1 MKSILI
7 TGGAGF
13 IGANLVKYMV
23 AKYPE
28 YKIVNLDA
36 LTYAADLNYLDEIS
50 SNSNYAFFEG
60 DIRNKEDVES
70 VFADYKITDVMHL
83 AAESHVDNSVSSP
96 EIFIHTNIVGTFNL
110 LVAARENW
118 AEDLQN
124 HRFLHVST
132 DEVFGST
139 EDNFFT
145 EETPYAP
152 NSPYSAS
159 KASADMLVRCY
170 HHTFGLNTVTTNCSN
185 NYGPGQHDEK
195 LIPVII
201 RKALT
206 GEPIPIYGTGKNIR
220 DWLYVED
227 HCLGL
232 DLAFHSGGMGESYN
246 IGTRN
251 EWANLDLCKS
261 ICRMLDKIEPKSS
274 SYENQ
279 ITFVKDRPGH
289 DFRYAID
296 SSKVEDELGFKAAKS
311 FEEGL
316 ETTLRWYINKYKN

>member
-1 MKSILI
+1 MKTLLV

-13 IGANLVKYMV
+13 IGANLVKYLV
-23 AKYPE
+23 KKYSE
-28 YKIVNLDA
+28 YRVINLDA
-36 LTYAADLNYLDEIS
+36 LTYASDLNNLAEVET
-50 SNSNYAFFEG
+50 NPNYCFIEG
-60 DIRNKEDVES
+60 DIQNQKLIES
-70 VFADYKITDVMHL
+70 IFVDYQVSDVMHL
-83 AAESHVDNSVSSP
+83 AAESHVDNSLESP
-96 EIFIHTNIVGTFNL
+96 EIFIQTNIVGTFNL
-110 LVAARENW
+110 LVAAKKHWNEHL
-118 AEDLQN
+118 DS

-132 DEVFGST
+132 DEVFGSS
-139 EDNFFT
+139 DDSLFT
-145 EETPYAP
+145 EETRYAP

-201 RKALT
+201 RKALS
-206 GEPIPIYGTGKNIR
+206 GEPIPIYGAGKNIR

-232 DLAFHSGGMGESYN
+232 DLAFHEGKAGESYN

-251 EWANLDLCKS
+251 EWANVELCKS
-261 ICRMLDKIEPKSS
+261 ICKSLDRIAPKDDP
-274 SYENQ
+274 YEKQ
-279 ITFVKDRPGH
+279 ITFVTDRPGH

-296 SSKVEDELGFKAAKS
+296 ATKVETELGFKAVKT
-311 FEEGL
+311 FGEGL
-316 ETTLRWYINKYKN
+316 DTTIRWYVEKYTN